1 MNIFKT
7 ILMTAVMVFLI
18 GCKKQNS
25 ASIHFKIKFDP
36 LQERLNGVGFPTGI
50 GSGNAAQ
57 SPVMN
62 SIGINVLELLNNSF
76 TQNGK
81 GAILLNTPNKTSE
94 GFDAID
100 FSQVKMV
107 KEGEI
112 FLSVPIKDVA
122 PGKCEW
128 LRTSIAYQNFDVK
141 MNVLN
146 IPFVGNLLDERGALA
161 TFLGH
166 NSYITKYKVAEKED
180 VINGVK
186 KQGYWRFETKF
197 NPAFVTLN
205 TTYSGYIPAGNITF
219 VNPIAQTSPTLVSL
233 SSITGRFDTP
243 LSISGAETEDITI
256 VMTLSTNNSFEWEE
270 SINRNG
276 KWDINAQANSGQPT
290 VEKIIDVGLR
300 SLKAAVSSK

>member
-7 ILMTAVMVFLI
+7 IIMTAVMVFLL
-18 GCKKQNS
+18 GCKKQNTG
-25 ASIHFKIKFDP
+25 SIHFKIKFDP

-62 SIGINVLELLNNSF
+62 SIGVNSLELLNNAF
-76 TQNGK
+76 TQSGK
-81 GAILLNTPNKTSE
+81 GSILFNTPTKTGESST
-94 GFDAID
+94 AIE
-100 FSQVKMV
+100 FSQIKIA
-107 KEGEI
+107 KDGEI
-112 FLSVPIKDVA
+112 FLSVPIKDIT
-122 PGKCEW
+122 PGKYEW

-161 TFLGH
+161 SFSG
-166 NSYITKYKVAEKED
+166 NNNYITKYKVAEKED
-180 VINGVK
+180 VVNGYK
-186 KQGYWRFETKF
+186 KQGYWSFETKF

-205 TTYSGYIPAGNITF
+205 RTFNGYISDGSITF
-219 VNPIAQTSPTLVSL
+219 VNPIAQSSPTPASA
-233 SSITGRFDTP
+233 SSITGRLDTP
-243 LSISGAETEDITI
+243 LSISGTETEDITI

-276 KWDINAQANSGQPT
+276 KWDINAQANSGQPI
-290 VEKIIDVGLR
+290 VEKIVDVGLR
-300 SLKAAVSSK
+300 SLKASFQSK